1 MKKTIIALITAA
13 ISLTIF
19 SGCQSTDD
27 LSITT
32 AGDSTTTTAADETA
46 ATAAQSRTASEI
58 TAAIVAIAPISEGV
72 EKGVSDL
79 TAYFY
84 DMDTA
89 AILDASYVVCANGA
103 YPDEVLAAQF
113 ADEADAIAAQAVVE
127 KHLGDQKSTWES
139 YRPDEVYKLENA
151 VVERN
156 GKWLYYIV
164 TSDNDAAA
172 EALK

>member
-1 MKKTIIALITAA
+1 MKKTIIALITA
-13 ISLTIF
+13 IGLTIL

-32 AGDSTTTTAADETA
+32 AEDSKTTTADETTTAAPV
-46 ATAAQSRTASEI
+46 QSRTASEI
-58 TAAIVAIAPISEGV
+58 TAAIVAIAPIPEGV

-89 AILDASYVVCANGA
+89 AIIDASYVVCANGA

-113 ADEADAIAAQAVVE
+113 ATEDDAAAAQTVVE
-127 KHLGDQKSTWES
+127 KHHSDQQKTWES
-139 YRPDEVYKLENA
+139 YRPDEVYKLDNA
-151 VVERN
+151 VIERE
-156 GKWLYYIV
+156 GVWLYYIV

-172 EALK
+172 EALN